1 MIWNRKLKNKIWPV
15 FKWILC
21 LLVILFVGKRALDL
35 WKSSPDQVLTIHY
48 HWLVLS
54 GIIYLLGWIPS
65 VWFFQKLLFRA
76 GGKVSM
82 LESARAYY
90 CGHLG
95 KYIPGK
101 ALVLVIRASL
111 VTHSGVPGR
120 VAGLMAAY
128 ETLVMMGAGAA
139 LSVALFPFFFNQDLI
154 TILPEFLQSVF
165 THPQAQHVLNSSWL
179 LPVAVIIISILLLPL
194 IAKLFS
200 FAANKMSQS
209 VPQEN
214 ADSSVQPID
223 ARFLLIGLLIFV
235 LSWCMMGLS
244 LGLILKGVGGENWN
258 WSDIPMW
265 TGVVSLATVVG
276 FVAIF
281 APGGVGVREGILIG
295 ILSQQV
301 FIGEKSAVAAAFLLR
316 VVWLLAEVS
325 LSGILYYWAEPK
337 ETTPVWV
344 EPKKNNTVAKPKKTT
359 PGVEPPENNAGRR

>member
-1 MIWNRKLKNKIWPV
+1 MLTVRQSIIRKRKLKNKIWPV

-21 LLVILFVGKRALDL
+21 LLVILFVGKRAFDL
-35 WKSSPDQVLTIHY
+35 WKSSPDQVLIIHY
-48 HWLVLS
+48 HWLVLA
-54 GIIYLLGWIPS
+54 GIVYLLGWIPS
-65 VWFFQKLLFRA
+65 VWFFQKLFFRA
-76 GGKVSM
+76 GGEVSM
-82 LESARAYY
+82 LTSARAYY

-111 VTHSGVPGR
+111 VSHSGIPGR

-139 LSVALFPFFFNQDLI
+139 LSVALFPFFFNQELI
-154 TILPEFLQSVF
+154 AILPEFLQSLF

-194 IAKLFS
+194 IAKLFT
-200 FAANKMSQS
+200 FAATKMSQS
-209 VPQEN
+209 VPQN
-214 ADSSVQPID
+214 GPADFSQQID
-223 ARFLLIGLLIFV
+223 SRFLLIGLLIFV

-244 LGLILKGVGGENWN
+244 LGLILKGVGVENRN

-325 LSGILYYWAEPK
+325 LSVILYYG
-337 ETTPVWV
+337 V
-344 EPKKNNTVAKPKKTT
+344 EPRKTT
-359 PGVEPPENNAGRR
+359 PLVKHPENSSRGGS